1 MISARPEYHRD
12 STENGRFGEIQH
24 RKMLAGI
31 DLDLEAQPD
40 RRYVLGQEPV
50 AERHPALRLLP
61 PRFAEPGVERV
72 SQGVQHRTCR
82 PGLYLNQIDILG
94 VPRGRRQ
101 VELVERGTAAEGE
114 RPGENRIREYLD
126 QGPADDEVLLDLEVL
141 VPGRLR
147 PPLGDVVP
155 WDHASASMLA
165 FTNSRQSCDR
175 GASVASAP
183 GRSFV

>member
-1 MISARPEYHRD
+1 MYNQSPATQSSPSWIVSPDLQIARIDAPEKAMPKRSTLRLTSSFVKALQTDGRD
-12 STENGRFGEIQH
+12 AFFWDHQ
-24 RKMLAGI
+24 LAG
-31 DLDLEAQPD
+31 
-40 RRYVLGQEPV
+40 
-50 AERHPALRLLP
+50 
-61 PRFAEPGVERV
+61 FGVR
-72 SQGVQHRTCR
+72 
-82 PGLYLNQIDILG
+82 

-114 RPGENRIREYLD
+114 RPGENRIGEYLD

-155 WDHASASMLA
+155 RDHASASMLA